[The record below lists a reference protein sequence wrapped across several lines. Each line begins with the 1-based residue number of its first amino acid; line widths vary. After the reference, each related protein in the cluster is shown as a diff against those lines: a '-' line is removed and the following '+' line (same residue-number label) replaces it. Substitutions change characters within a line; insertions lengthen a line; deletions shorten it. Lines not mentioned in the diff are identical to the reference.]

1 MNSEQLER
9 RMVIQGHGGKE
20 SKIQTKESGN
30 IKITYIP
37 VTHPSHY
44 HHCRHL

>member
-9 RMVIQGHGGKE
+9 RMVIQGHGGK

-30 IKITYIP
+30 SKISYIP

-44 HHCRHL
+44 